1 VNPINHK
8 VFTILLGA
16 WRRRYVIALP
26 IIVLPLL
33 GLMVGIMSP
42 KHYSSHTSMLIQE
55 TAKMNPFL
63 EDLAVSSMLKER
75 MSALQTLLHS
85 RHILGAVAEERN
97 YITAETSAEDY
108 DRVIIKL
115 SKDLSVKLAG
125 KDLIRID
132 LKSQNP
138 NGMRETLDAVSRH
151 FIEQLLAPERS
162 SMKGS
167 SIFLAEQLKR
177 RRLDL
182 DHSEVSLAEF
192 KDKHSDELPELHLAN
207 ITRRAQLKQK
217 LSERE
222 AELAGATK
230 SLGSLDNQL
239 SKTNPIVGKIE
250 EQIIRIRGDLALWKT
265 RYTDSHSKI
274 QGAMREL
281 RRLENERQHTFD
293 STKHHINTDQLW
305 DIATS
310 ASVNMDHE
318 IQPLLISQL
327 KNLQQAQS
335 KVESLKEETLSL
347 KIMIDEL
354 KQQTKDFGKHERQLN
369 KLKRDLEVKREL
381 YKELLQRHEM
391 ARVTGSLSIF
401 EQDNRVKIID
411 IPYTPVNSSNPSIY
425 LFIFAGLIGGLF
437 LGSGFAIVLEITDTS
452 LRRCDQVQ
460 ALTNVNVIS
469 RIPAILVSKENALC
483 QQLST

>member
-1 VNPINHK
+1 MNPITHK
-8 VFTILLGA
+8 AFRILSGS
-16 WRRRYVIALP
+16 WRRRYVIVLP
-26 IIVLPLL
+26 IIILPLL
-33 GLMVGIMSP
+33 GLMVGMFSP

-75 MSALQTLLHS
+75 MAALQTLLHS
-85 RHILGAVAEERN
+85 RHILGAVAEERH
-97 YITAETSAEDY
+97 YITADTSAEEY
-108 DRVIIKL
+108 DNVIVKL
-115 SKDLSVKLAG
+115 SQDLSVKLAG

-132 LKSQNP
+132 LKSRQP
-138 NGMRETLDAVSRH
+138 DGMKETLDTVSRH

-167 SIFLAEQLKR
+167 SLFLAEQLQS

-182 DHSEVSLAEF
+182 DRSELSLAEF
-192 KDKHSDELPELHLAN
+192 KDEHSDELPELHLAN
-207 ITRRAQLKQK
+207 VTRRAQLKQR
-217 LSERE
+217 LSERQ

-250 EQIIRIRGDLALWKT
+250 EQIIKIRGDLALWKT

-293 STKHHINTDQLW
+293 STKHLINTDQLW

-310 ASVNMDHE
+310 TSVNQDNE
-318 IQPLLISQL
+318 VQPLLISQL
-327 KNLQQAQS
+327 TNLQLAQS
-335 KVESLKEETLSL
+335 KVESLKAEIMSL
-347 KIMIDEL
+347 KGMIDEL
-354 KQQTKDFGKHERQLN
+354 KQQTKDFGNHERELN
-369 KLKRDLEVKREL
+369 KLERDLEVKREL
-381 YKELLQRHEM
+381 YKDLLQRHEM

-401 EQDNRVKIID
+401 EQENRVKIID
-411 IPYTPVNSSNPSIY
+411 MPYTPVNPSNPPIY
-425 LFIFAGLIGGLF
+425 LFIIAGLIGGLF
-437 LGSGFAIVLEITDTS
+437 LGSGFALMLEITDTS
-452 LRRCDQVQ
+452 LRRCDQLQ
-460 ALTNVNVIS
+460 ALTNVDVIS
-469 RIPAILVSKENALC
+469 RIPAILMSEENVLC
-483 QQLST
+483 QQ